1 MTWPEKAAE
10 TQTTLHTD
18 KCVLAMSLDSQTKR
32 GKVVDVYNPN
42 TRGRQ
47 QQGQKF
53 QIILSFT
60 VNMSPASTKE
70 NRQTR
75 T

>member
-42 TRGRQ
+42 TRGHK

-53 QIILSFT
+53 
-60 VNMSPASTKE
+60 
-70 NRQTR
+70 
-75 T
+75 